1 MKNLSIA
8 FVAALSLLSVAGCK
22 KKADGGAAEAM
33 GKMVE
38 FKDKMCGC
46 ADKKDK
52 DCAQKVTDDM
62 TKWAQDSA
70 KTMDKNAK
78 PTEADMKKMEEVG
91 KQLGECTTK
100 AMMADMAAPPMD
112 GSAAT
117 PTEGSAAGSA
127 MVDGSGSAVAPTMAA
142 AGDLPAECADY
153 KSAMEKYA
161 ACDKVPA
168 ETKDAMKKS
177 FEASSAAWANIG
189 AMPADAKAQMA
200 SGCKQG
206 VDALKQGASALGCS
220 I

>member
-1 MKNLSIA
+1 MKNLSLA
-8 FVAALSLLSVAGCK
+8 FVAAVSLLSFAGCK
-22 KKADGGAAEAM
+22 KKADDGAAAAM

-78 PTEADMKKMEEVG
+78 PSEADMKKMEEVG

-100 AMMADMAAPPMD
+100 AMMADMGTPPTE
-112 GSAAT
+112 GSAAPT
-117 PTEGSAAGSA
+117 PTEGSAAPAGDTTAAAGSA
-127 MVDGSGSAVAPTMAA
+127 AA
-142 AGDLPAECADY
+142 AGDAAGLPQECADY
-153 KSAMEKYA
+153 KAAMEKYA

-168 ETKDAMKKS
+168 ETKDAMKKG

-189 AMPADAKAQMA
+189 SMPADAKAQMA
-200 SGCKQG
+200 TGCKQG

>member
-70 KTMDKNAK
+70 KTMDKNVK

-100 AMMADMAAPPMD
+100 AMMADMGTPPTEPGAAL
-112 GSAAT
+112 T
-117 PTEGSAAGSA
+117 PTEPGAAAPAAGS
-127 MVDGSGSAVAPTMAA
+127 DTAA
-142 AGDLPAECADY
+142 APAGDAGGLPQECADY
-153 KSAMEKYA
+153 KAAMEKYA
-161 ACDKVPA
+161 SCDKVPA
-168 ETKDAMKKS
+168 ATKDAMKQG
-177 FEASSAAWANIG
+177 FEAQSAAWANIG

-200 SGCKQG
+200 TGCKQG